1 MKNLFTEYP
10 EKEEQKYTELVAEQV
25 QINLEKL
32 YGDRDYALRDT
43 HAKTHACVKGT
54 LDIFD
59 FDQQAIRQTLNRLHL
74 MTGAL
79 IIIR

>member
-1 MKNLFTEYP
+1 TEYP
-10 EKEEQKYTELVAEQV
+10 EKEEQKCTELVAEQV
-25 QINLEKL
+25 QTNLEKL

-43 HAKTHACVKGT
+43 HTKTHACVKGT